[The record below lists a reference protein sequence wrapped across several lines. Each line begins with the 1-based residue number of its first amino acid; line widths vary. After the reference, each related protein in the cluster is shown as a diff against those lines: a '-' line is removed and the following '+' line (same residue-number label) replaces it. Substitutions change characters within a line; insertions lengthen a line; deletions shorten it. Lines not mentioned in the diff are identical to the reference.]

1 MRPTCSAVRPRGC
14 AVGRETPVTRAL
26 TEPELVAEGVALG
39 SRLTPGAVVL
49 LEGDL
54 GAGKTTFARAVARGL
69 GVAEAATSPTYAL
82 VHRYHGRRGP
92 VFHLD
97 CYRLR
102 SSEEA
107 ADLDWEG
114 LVAEG
119 DALLVEW
126 PERVREWLPPA
137 THRVRLRHLDDPAR
151 RGVDIDAGP
160 A

>member
-1 MRPTCSAVRPRGC
+1 MQLLDEAGLA
-14 AVGRETPVTRAL
+14 AVGEALGRAL
-26 TEPELVAEGVALG
+26 P
-39 SRLTPGAVVL
+39 PGAVIL

-69 GVAEAATSPTYAL
+69 GVGDGATSPTYAL

-102 SSEEA
+102 SPDEA
-107 ADLDWEG
+107 ADLDWQG

-126 PERVREWLPPA
+126 PERAGAWVPPA
-137 THRVRLRHLDDPAR
+137 THRFRLAHVADPGL
-151 RGVDIDAGP
+151 RGLEAL
-160 A
+160 